1 MADEWQC
8 QASRNTCAHT
18 ILLYVHQS
26 KGSFTTYFLIVV
38 NFFKLITKYI
48 NFYIICCGMDVISM
62 FAIVC
67 YSQESVHSSQNR
79 IKNLCQ
85 SKRWTQNFS
94 VSIHSTAQLSNNTP
108 MDQCRGK
115 AHHTAVLVQYSWPWF
130 IDWQMTYH
138 SVFKWQETTSMCQA
152 PSHSALHWQPLATR
166 LFVFHSSSR
175 TAHQWLVS
183 KLVTQLTSSVFF

>member
-1 MADEWQC
+1 
-8 QASRNTCAHT
+8 
-18 ILLYVHQS
+18 
-26 KGSFTTYFLIVV
+26 
-38 NFFKLITKYI
+38 
-48 NFYIICCGMDVISM
+48 MDVISM

-183 KLVTQLTSSVFF
+183 KLVTQLTSSVFFRYFFFGVRSEIRVFRRSMTWAGTCPETTRSSPETL